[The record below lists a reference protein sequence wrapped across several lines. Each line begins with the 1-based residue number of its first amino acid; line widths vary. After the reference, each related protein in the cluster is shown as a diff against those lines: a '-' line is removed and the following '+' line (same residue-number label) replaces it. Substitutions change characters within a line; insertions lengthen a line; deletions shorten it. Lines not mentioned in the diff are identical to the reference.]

1 LADFFDEIRDDDA
14 GALFDELG
22 GDAFAETAAAAG
34 DDGDFGVEF
43 ALGHGWLNVGW
54 VLWVVEA

>member
-1 LADFFDEIRDDDA
+1 LADFFDEIRDDD
-14 GALFDELG
+14 
-22 GDAFAETAAAAG
+22 DAFAETAAAAG